1 MEVGT
6 IESETITVMSAGHCL
21 RDTGTRSTTAI
32 TKSMPV
38 PAMTEQGI
46 DTTSQRPY
54 CAATTARKHTS
65 NAVNPAT
72 GRVGKTSAPPRRVL
86 KAGKLSRQSLAGEL
100 VVKAAHADG
109 ECL

>member
-1 MEVGT
+1 
-6 IESETITVMSAGHCL
+6 
-21 RDTGTRSTTAI
+21 
-32 TKSMPV
+32 
-38 PAMTEQGI
+38 MTEQGI

-72 GRVGKTSAPPRRVL
+72 GRVGKTSAAPRRAL
-86 KAGKLSRQSLAGEL
+86 KAGKLWRQSLAGEL

-109 ECL
+109 ECLEGAHGIAVVHGEGVVGALSEL